1 MNTTSDLKNMENE
14 EKSFI
19 FLGKFSGVLY
29 MENVSYGNSLKP
41 QVHWFYTVWGLEL
54 LTPMHLFVVPFVMET
69 CRHWDFFLF
78 DLMRYLS
85 RVFSLQN
92 TVPFI
97 FFLKGSIEVL
107 RVPEGLLTT
116 RSFFSIHSVHDF
128 HSNAV
133 EGIQQLTPWM
143 VSSIDWDSF
152 VGGPTE
158 HRTS

>member
-19 FLGKFSGVLY
+19 FLGKFTGVLC

-54 LTPMHLFVVPFVMET
+54 LTPTHLFVVPFVMET

-107 RVPEGLLTT
+107 RVQ
-116 RSFFSIHSVHDF
+116 RVFW
-128 HSNAV
+128 
-133 EGIQQLTPWM
+133 QLE
-143 VSSIDWDSF
+143 VSSQFILSMLFTQMLLKVFSNWLHGWYHPLIG
-152 VGGPTE
+152 VPL
-158 HRTS
+158 